1 MINAKKLYNQIL
13 SDERI
18 TALIPG
24 ENIFSA
30 YPAEVKKYP
39 CIIFM
44 DDNQSDGEYN
54 DNKPG
59 ASYCAPTIHIF
70 SKKLDGY
77 VSTAD
82 VAVIIADVFNEEL
95 WNCSQNREVADP
107 DPEVEHRVMV
117 FEKSIY
123 NN

>member
-30 YPAEVKKYP
+30 YPAEVKNYP

-95 WNCSQNREVADP
+95 WNCSQNREVVDP